1 MCFGIVGDGGGGGIG
16 VVGEVGEVGDQ
27 SLALTRTRRS
37 ITGL

>member
-1 MCFGIVGDGGGGGIG
+1 MCFDIVGDGGGGGGIG
-16 VVGEVGEVGDQ
+16 AVGEVGDQ